1 MLIDTKLEYPVAVA
15 VLCVRVCACVC
26 VHVTKLHVRSY
37 SGEMQGC
44 KVKIT
49 HHMRCSESAVCL
61 PVVLLRCTNRRVS
74 VFWKGAVGTR

>member
-1 MLIDTKLEYPVAVA
+1 MLIDTKLEYPVTVA
-15 VLCVRVCACVC
+15 VLCACVC
-26 VHVTKLHVRSY
+26 VHVTKLHVHSY

-74 VFWKGAVGTR
+74 VFWNGAVGRY